1 MVTTSNQITQNTNK
15 KLSIQVSLNGL
26 SFCCQNLM
34 DGTIES
40 FDKISFQNLPKNQSI
55 ENHLWHTF
63 LKFDALTKSY
73 DEIKV
78 IHQNNLAT
86 FVPDAFFDNKSLGR
100 YLQYHVK
107 VFETDFFNHDSLP
120 NISAQNVY
128 VPFVNINNYLIDQ
141 LGTFDYFHHHTILL
155 QALLE
160 ISPTN
165 ATLKMYVHMEESHF
179 EIIVLKGTELHFFN
193 SFEYQT
199 PIDVLYYIL
208 FTAEQLQLNPEQFSL
223 LFLGKIDS
231 KNPIFE
237 LTFEYVRHTEILD
250 LNKKASAVGVSEQ
263 DFLNHFVLF
272 NL

>member
-26 SFCCQNLM
+26 SFCCQNLT

-40 FDKISFQNLPKNQSI
+40 FDEISFLNLPKNQSI
-55 ENHLWHTF
+55 ENYLWHTF

-78 IHQNNLAT
+78 IHQNNLST
-86 FVPDAFFDNKSLGR
+86 FVPDAFFDNQSLGS

-107 VFETDFFNHDSLP
+107 VFETDFFNHDHIPS
-120 NISAQNVY
+120 IRAQNVY
-128 VPFVNINNYLIDQ
+128 VPFVNINNYLIEQ
-141 LGTFDYFHHHTILL
+141 LGAFDYFHHHTVLL

-160 ISPTN
+160 NSQIDS
-165 ATLKMYVHMEESHF
+165 TLKMYVHLEESDF
-179 EIIVLKGTELHFFN
+179 EIIVLRGEELLFFN
-193 SFEYQT
+193 TFEYQT
-199 PIDVLYYIL
+199 PVDVLYYIL
-208 FTAEQLQLNPEQFSL
+208 FTAEQLQLNPEQFPMF
-223 LFLGKIDS
+223 FLGKVDS

-237 LTFEYVRHTEILD
+237 LAFEYVRHTEILD
-250 LNKKASAVGVSEQ
+250 VNKKATAMGVSEQ